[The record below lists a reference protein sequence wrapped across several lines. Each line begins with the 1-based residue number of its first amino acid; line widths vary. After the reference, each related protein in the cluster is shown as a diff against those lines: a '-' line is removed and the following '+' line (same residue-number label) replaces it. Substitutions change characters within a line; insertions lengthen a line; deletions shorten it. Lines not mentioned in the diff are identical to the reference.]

1 MKRIYILIV
10 LCILSEWVKGQVSGN
25 QNYIYTQTYI
35 TSDKQKSLEQ
45 IVYYDGLGRPVETV
59 DKGVTPDSKDLVSLQ
74 EYDQFG
80 RDSYSWLPAK
90 SSGNGGYVDVASV
103 KSGARQLSGGDTRP
117 YTMLVYETSPLKRVT
132 EQYGPGQAWEDKPVQ
147 TVLKTNFLGSEQ
159 NYAGPLS
166 CISFVLDPTISAIIY
181 EYSAAVS
188 GVKVLFQEYS
198 KSCAVTGV
206 PFDQV
211 EFFLNLKVQV
221 NPSSEVSQL
230 SATPG

>member
-80 RDSYSWLPAK
+80 RDSYSWLDVGP
-90 SSGNGGYVDVASV
+90 SGF
-103 KSGARQLSGGDTRP
+103 
-117 YTMLVYETSPLKRVT
+117 E
-132 EQYGPGQAWEDKPVQ
+132 
-147 TVLKTNFLGSEQ
+147 
-159 NYAGPLS
+159 
-166 CISFVLDPTISAIIY
+166 
-181 EYSAAVS
+181 
-188 GVKVLFQEYS
+188 
-198 KSCAVTGV
+198 
-206 PFDQV
+206 
-211 EFFLNLKVQV
+211 
-221 NPSSEVSQL
+221 
-230 SATPG
+230 

>member
-103 KSGARQLSGGDTRP
+103 KSEGNTA
-117 YTMLVYETSPLKRVT
+117 
-132 EQYGPGQAWEDKPVQ
+132 
-147 TVLKTNFLGSEQ
+147 
-159 NYAGPLS
+159 
-166 CISFVLDPTISAIIY
+166 
-181 EYSAAVS
+181 
-188 GVKVLFQEYS
+188 
-198 KSCAVTGV
+198 
-206 PFDQV
+206 
-211 EFFLNLKVQV
+211 
-221 NPSSEVSQL
+221 
-230 SATPG
+230 